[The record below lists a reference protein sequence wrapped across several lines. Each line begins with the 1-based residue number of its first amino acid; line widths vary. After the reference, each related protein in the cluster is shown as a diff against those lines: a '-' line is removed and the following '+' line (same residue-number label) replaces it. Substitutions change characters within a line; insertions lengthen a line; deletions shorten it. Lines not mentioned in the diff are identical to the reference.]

1 MKITS
6 VQNGPTGKTVTVSG
20 TVSLVG
26 TKRANALVDLLTVE
40 SSFFFRGTFEDDEN
54 SFTTTTHEA
63 QLDLST
69 NNTFDL
75 LYVFKY
81 CQKFEIKLN
90 CVTIYTRL

>member
-75 LYVFKY
+75 LYVSNIEK
-81 CQKFEIKLN
+81 N
-90 CVTIYTRL
+90 

>member
-26 TKRANALVDLLTVE
+26 TKRSNALIDLLTVE

-81 CQKFEIKLN
+81 CQKLKFKLN
-90 CVTIYTRL
+90 CVTIY